1 MGKVEKRTDRRRRP
15 GSIWQVSI
23 AAIISLLFVS
33 PFPFP
38 RSPSF
43 LRTYAANIDSAAVS
57 TATAEGRL
65 AVFDDVWQT
74 INDRYYDAN
83 FHGVDW
89 WAQRA
94 QFRTLAGD
102 AHNPAELYT
111 ILRRLLTSLRDA
123 HTRVYTPEEKFDW
136 QHPRF
141 LTIGLSLREIQ
152 GQLTVVAVE
161 RGSDAEQSG
170 IRAGDVVAKINGE
183 PALSRLEQKLREQ
196 SGSSTPQAAR
206 LFALASLTDGPPELP
221 VAVEWMGADNKLR
234 HTSLARH
241 WQQRSLGLR
250 ITHHRG
256 IAVVTIDAFTPTLA
270 IEFARATNDT
280 LRQARGVV
288 LDLRTNGGGDAQ
300 AMAEIASAFL
310 PAATGL
316 GQFTDRHGN
325 VSLKIE
331 TGALPPFS
339 VHQNKPIQVPVV
351 ILTSERTSSAAE
363 IFIAALKPT
372 GRASVLGGETCGC
385 VLAVRARHTL
395 PDGGELEV
403 SELDYHTARGDR
415 LEGTGIKPD
424 EAISLTRRDL
434 YSGRDR
440 VLESALLRLKRYLR
454 P

>member
-1 MGKVEKRTDRRRRP
+1 MRKVEKGTDRHRHR
-15 GSIWQVSI
+15 GSIWQLSI
-23 AAIISLLFVS
+23 AAIISSLFV
-33 PFPFP
+33 FPFSFP
-38 RSPSF
+38 GSSGF
-43 LRTYAANIDSAAVS
+43 LRTHAADTDSAAVS
-57 TATAEGRL
+57 TATVEGRL

-74 INDRYYDAN
+74 VNDRYYDAN

-94 QFRTLAGD
+94 QLRTLAAD

-170 IRAGDVVAKINGE
+170 IRAGDVIAKINGE
-183 PALSRLEQKLREQ
+183 AALSRLEQRLREQ

-206 LFALASLTDGPPELP
+206 LFALASLTDGPPEAP
-221 VAVEWMGADNKLR
+221 VAIEWIGADNKPR
-234 HTSLARH
+234 QTSLARH

-250 ITHHRG
+250 ITRHRG
-256 IAVVTIDAFTPTLA
+256 IAVITIDAFTHTLA
-270 IEFARATNDT
+270 VEFARATNEK
-280 LRQARGVV
+280 LRQARGIV

-310 PAATGL
+310 PEATGL

-339 VHQNKPIQVPVV
+339 VHQNKPIQVPIV

-372 GRASVLGGETCGC
+372 GRAAVLGGETCGC

-434 YSGRDR
+434 YSGRDP
-440 VLESALLRLKRYLR
+440 VLESALLKLKGR
-454 P
+454 PRP